1 MPYNEMSVSLEDN
14 NLTPA
19 VAGGSTAPV
28 SLADFYALDL
38 KTIYNKSISSFL
50 VLYAMFYFN
59 LDAMVFTGADSDL
72 MLALKNTFV
81 LQGVEALGASVRR
94 QFPQLIM

>member
-1 MPYNEMSVSLEDN
+1 MPVSLEDN

-19 VAGGSTAPV
+19 VAGGHSTPV

-50 VLYAMFYFN
+50 VLYAMFYFD
-59 LDAMVFTGADSDL
+59 LDASVFSPGDTDF
-72 MLALKNTFV
+72 MLALKNTAV
-81 LQGVEALGASVRR
+81 LQAVEAIGANVRR
-94 QFPQLIM
+94 AFPQLIM